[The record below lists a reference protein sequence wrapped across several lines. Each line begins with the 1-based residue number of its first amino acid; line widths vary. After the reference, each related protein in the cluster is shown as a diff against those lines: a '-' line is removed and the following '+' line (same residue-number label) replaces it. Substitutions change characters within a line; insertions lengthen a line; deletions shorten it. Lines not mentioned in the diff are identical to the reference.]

1 MIKSHIFGIL
11 FFVTLCYGQEKIVL
25 NENFNNNRNSWDL
38 RPTSKEFK
46 VTIEKGVLHLEKFHK
61 NFDNRGCLWYS
72 KEVEGFDTS
81 KNFSIVV
88 KAKQISNGDFT
99 DVLDIQ
105 WGVSSKININK
116 TAMLYQLNIFMSGE
130 VRLDFFQKKWDNFNK
145 VNIKKKL
152 DEMDF
157 DPKANNRY
165 EILQE
170 DAFVSLK
177 INEKEVYKQY
187 VFPIEGSSIGF
198 QHCLKGAW
206 EIDQIVVSQLLP
218 ISRNIVINETDS
230 LKIKLVESQIPN
242 ALNVTTIDNTELT
255 INNVAAISKPIEEQG
270 LKVFKKEE
278 LVIYPNPFKE
288 AFNVKFN
295 LDKDGSVDLYVFSI
309 HGQLMKTENKYFH
322 KGEQSFLVELNVPI
336 GVYIVRVIT
345 KNNENL
351 YKRIVRIAD

>member
-1 MIKSHIFGIL
+1 ML
-11 FFVTLCYGQEKIVL
+11 FFVTLNYGQEKIL
-25 NENFNNNRNSWDL
+25 LSENFNNNRNSWDL
-38 RPTSKEFK
+38 RPTSKEFE

-72 KEVEGFDTS
+72 KEVDLFDTS

-88 KAKQISNGDFT
+88 KAKQVSNGDFT

-105 WGVSSKININK
+105 WGISAKKNINK
-116 TAMLYQLNIFMSGE
+116 NAMLYQLNIFMNGE

-145 VNIKKKL
+145 INIKKKL

-157 DPKANNRY
+157 DPKANNKY

-177 INEKEVYKQY
+177 INNKEVYRQY

-206 EIDQIVVSQLLP
+206 EMDQILVSQLFP
-218 ISRNIVINETDS
+218 ISRNIVNNVVDS

-242 ALNVTTIDNTELT
+242 AINVITIEGTEKTTNE
-255 INNVAAISKPIEEQG
+255 VAAISMPIEEQG

-295 LDKDGSVDLYVFSI
+295 IDKDGSVDLYVFSI
-309 HGQLMKTENKYFH
+309 NGQLMKTENKYFQ

-351 YKRIVRIAD
+351 YKRIIRIAD